1 MRECNHYSWQAKA
14 CPTLRLA
21 GVLLVAALISA
32 AHVPPQNAGLLRGVL
47 LERDSQTDGG
57 EFSLRVPGNQVFR
70 YRFDAK
76 TYVVREERPIDV
88 PRLRPGDKVEVVS
101 DPVSGSLLRYARSIH
116 VIDPVPPPRATTR
129 PVSGLDPR
137 FDTGLGPA
145 LTPGL
150 GPPHEPPFPRG
161 DMTFSGVVSRLSDGR
176 LVLRTRNA
184 GEQTILLRQ
193 NTRFVADG
201 ETVAAAELK
210 TNMRVFVRAGKDVF
224 GHVEAYQVVWGG
236 ILLVPAPEM

>member
-1 MRECNHYSWQAKA
+1 MFKHSCASAAWNAGRYTRNV
-14 CPTLRLA
+14 RLP
-21 GVLLVAALISA
+21 GVLLVSALISA
-32 AHVPPQNAGLLRGVL
+32 AQIPPQNAALLRGVL
-47 LERDSQTDGG
+47 LERDAQADGG
-57 EFSLRVPGNQVFR
+57 EFSLRAAGNQVVR

-76 TYVVREERPIDV
+76 TSVEREERLIDV
-88 PRLRPGDKVEVVS
+88 PRLRPGEKVEVLS
-101 DPVSGSLLRYARSIH
+101 DPLSGSLLRYARTVH
-116 VIDPVPPPRATTR
+116 VIDPAPPPRAAAR
-129 PVSGLDPR
+129 PGSRLDPVL
-137 FDTGLGPA
+137 TAGLRPF
-145 LTPGL
+145 P
-150 GPPHEPPFPRG
+150 EPLFPRG

-201 ETVAAAELK
+201 ETVAAGDLK

-236 ILLVPAPEM
+236 ILLPPEM

>member
-1 MRECNHYSWQAKA
+1 MRQGTHYTWQAKG
-14 CPTLRLA
+14 CPTL
-21 GVLLVAALISA
+21 LLISALISA
-32 AHVPPQNAGLLRGVL
+32 AQIRPQNAALVRGVL
-47 LERDSQTDGG
+47 LECDPQTDGG
-57 EFSLRVPGNQVFR
+57 EFSVRVPGNQVFR

-76 TYVVREERPIDV
+76 TYVEREERPIDV
-88 PRLRPGDKVEVVS
+88 PRLRPGEKVEVVS
-101 DPVSGSLLRYARSIH
+101 DPVSDSLLRYARTIH
-116 VIDPVPPPRATTR
+116 VIDPVPPPRAAQR
-129 PVSGLDPR
+129 PVSRLDPAV
-137 FDTGLGPA
+137 GGA
-145 LTPGL
+145 LTPRL

-161 DMTFSGVVSRLSDGR
+161 DITFSGVVSRLSDGR

-236 ILLVPAPEM
+236 ILLPEM

>member
-1 MRECNHYSWQAKA
+1 
-14 CPTLRLA
+14 
-21 GVLLVAALISA
+21 
-32 AHVPPQNAGLLRGVL
+32 
-47 LERDSQTDGG
+47 
-57 EFSLRVPGNQVFR
+57 
-70 YRFDAK
+70 
-76 TYVVREERPIDV
+76 
-88 PRLRPGDKVEVVS
+88 
-101 DPVSGSLLRYARSIH
+101 LRYARTIH
-116 VIDPVPPPRATTR
+116 VIDPAPPPRAATR
-129 PVSGLDPR
+129 PGSRLELAVSPAVG
-137 FDTGLGPA
+137 TA

-150 GPPHEPPFPRG
+150 GRTHEPPIPRG
-161 DMTFSGVVSRLSDGR
+161 DMTFSGVVSRMSDGR

-236 ILLVPAPEM
+236 ILLPQEM

>member
-1 MRECNHYSWQAKA
+1 MRRGNHHTWQAKA
-14 CPTLRLA
+14 CPTLA
-21 GVLLVAALISA
+21 GVLLVSALISA
-32 AHVPPQNAGLLRGVL
+32 AQSPPQNAALLRGVL
-47 LERDSQTDGG
+47 LERDAQTDGG
-57 EFSLRVPGNQVFR
+57 EFSVRAPGNQVVR

-76 TYVVREERPIDV
+76 TNVEREERPIDV
-88 PRLRPGDKVEVVS
+88 PRLRPGDKVEVLS
-101 DPVSGSLLRYARSIH
+101 DPLSGSLLRYARTIH
-116 VIDPVPPPRATTR
+116 VIDPTPPPRAATR
-129 PVSGLDPR
+129 PGSRLDPS
-137 FDTGLGPA
+137 LNPA

-161 DMTFSGVVSRLSDGR
+161 NMTFSGVVSRLSDGR
-176 LVLRTRNA
+176 LVLHTRNA

-201 ETVAAAELK
+201 ETVPGAELK

-236 ILLVPAPEM
+236 ILLPPEM